1 MQNIQYNFKSI
12 PAVPKSADLINTV
25 LSKTQRKTPTVVH
38 PGYKITRIRRFYMR
52 KVKFTYSS
60 IEEKIDSIVT
70 NFPKLDDIH
79 PFYGDL
85 INILYDKDHY
95 KMALGYLHTA
105 KNITEK
111 ISNDYVKLLKYA
123 DSLYRCKQLKVAAL
137 GRMATTLK
145 KLNSS
150 LNYLEEVRK
159 HLGRLPSIDPSS
171 RTLIL
176 TGFPNVGKSSFMN
189 KITYAGSEVQPYPF
203 TTQSIYAGHTYYK
216 NVRWQVLDTPGVL
229 DRPLE
234 ERNTIEMQAITAMA
248 HLDACILYFIDIS
261 ENCGYSIL
269 EQVSL
274 FTSIKPLFKNKP
286 LVIILNKTDIKP
298 YNEVAQS
305 DKETLESLAKELNTY
320 LVQMSNE
327 TGNGVNDVKT
337 SACEILMEYRQALQ
351 AKGKKTK
358 STGDNILDKIYVA
371 QPLNIR
377 DNRRRNINIPE
388 TVVLEKKKEEEES
401 LNYMNNL
408 TENEKKAIEQLKLRE
423 GDTYLLEKKIKYNK
437 IREEI
442 ENNGGEGVFYIPD
455 RTHFMLEKP
464 EWKNDVWPEFMDGK
478 NVFDFVD
485 PDIQEKLEK
494 LEEEEDRLREM
505 DDGNNRYSD
514 DDGNESELSEGLIEA
529 HDEMM
534 ENKKAITKK
543 HKLVKASQLPR
554 KVRDLTITEKFMNDL
569 RTDKQEKVKELRLL
583 SQKQNR
589 DRKDK
594 LKNNLL
600 KESKFEEEDED
611 EEALLKDL
619 EDGMD
624 IDDDEVRETKKRRI
638 EGIVEKK
645 QKEKLALHQKA
656 QLIRMKT
663 KIQKKIN
670 RSARVNE
677 ADRQIPSKLPRHLNS
692 GKRSNGKTD
701 RR

>member
-1 MQNIQYNFKSI
+1 
-12 PAVPKSADLINTV
+12 
-25 LSKTQRKTPTVVH
+25 
-38 PGYKITRIRRFYMR
+38 MR
-52 KVKFTYSS
+52 KVKFTYSN
-60 IEEKIDSIVT
+60 IEEKINSIVT

-145 KLNSS
+145 KLSSS

-159 HLGRLPSIDPSS
+159 HLGRLPSIDPNS

-216 NVRWQVLDTPGVL
+216 SVRWQVLDTPGVL

-261 ENCGYSIL
+261 ENCGYSIQQ
-269 EQVSL
+269 QVSL

-286 LVIILNKTDIKP
+286 LVIILNKTDLKP
-298 YNEVAQS
+298 YSEVDSQ
-305 DKETLESLAKELNTY
+305 DKEMLESLAKEHNTY

-337 SACEILMEYRQALQ
+337 SACEILTEYRKAHQANGK
-351 AKGKKTK
+351 KGK
-358 STGDNILDKIYVA
+358 SVGDNVLDKIYVA
-371 QPLNIR
+371 QPNAVR
-377 DNRRRNINIPE
+377 DNRKRNPNIPSS
-388 TVVLEKKKEEEES
+388 VMVEKQREEQES
-401 LNYMNNL
+401 EIYMNNL
-408 TENEKKAIEQLKLRE
+408 TESEKQALEQIKLRE
-423 GDTYLLEKKIKYNK
+423 GDTYLLEKKIKYNRV
-437 IREEI
+437 REEI
-442 ENNGGEGVFYIPD
+442 EKNGGEGVFYIPD
-455 RTHFMLEKP
+455 RTHFILEKP
-464 EWKNDVWPEFMDGK
+464 EWQNDIWPEFMDGK

-485 PDIQEKLEK
+485 PDIQEKLER
-494 LEEEEDRLREM
+494 LEEEEDGLREM
-505 DDGNNRYSD
+505 DNGENYSD
-514 DDGNESELSEGLIEA
+514 GDESSELSEDLIEA
-529 HDEMM
+529 HDEML

-543 HKLVKASQLPR
+543 HKMVKASQLPR
-554 KVRDLTITEKFMNDL
+554 KVRDLTITERFMNDL
-569 RTDKQEKVKELRLL
+569 RTDKQEQVKGLKLL

-594 LKNNLL
+594 LKKSLL
-600 KESKFEEEDED
+600 AERKFEEEDENI
-611 EEALLKDL
+611 EEFDN
-619 EDGMD
+619 DMD
-624 IDDDEVRETKKRRI
+624 VDDDEAREAKKRRI
-638 EGIVEKK
+638 EGIAEKK
-645 QKEKLALHQKA
+645 QKEKQAKHQKE
-656 QLIRMKT
+656 QLIRMQT
-663 KIQKKIN
+663 KITKKMN
-670 RSARVNE
+670 RGARVNE

>member
-1 MQNIQYNFKSI
+1 MQNIQYNFKAI
-12 PAVPKSADLINTV
+12 PTVPKSADLINMI

-60 IEEKIDSIVT
+60 IEEKINSIIT
-70 NFPKLDDIH
+70 TFPKLDDIH

-159 HLGRLPSIDPSS
+159 HLGRLPSIDPNS
-171 RTLIL
+171 RALIL

-216 NVRWQVLDTPGVL
+216 NVRWQVLDTPGIL

-261 ENCGYSIL
+261 ENCGYSITQ
-269 EQVSL
+269 QVAL

-286 LVIILNKTDIKP
+286 LVIILNKTDLKP
-298 YNEVAQS
+298 YSEVSSQ
-305 DKETLESLAKELNTY
+305 DKELLESSAKEHNTY

-337 SACEILMEYRQALQ
+337 AACDILMEYRQALQ
-351 AKGKKTK
+351 AAGKKQK
-358 STGDNILDKIYVA
+358 SQGDNVLDKIYVA
-371 QPLNIR
+371 QPNNLR
-377 DNRRRNINIPE
+377 ENRKRMPNIPASRIAE
-388 TVVLEKKKEEEES
+388 QQKELKES
-401 LNYMNNL
+401 ENYMNNL
-408 TENEKKAIEQLKLRE
+408 TDIEKKALEQIKLRE
-423 GDTYLLEKKIKYNK
+423 DNTYLLEKRIKYNR

-442 ENNGGEGVFYIPD
+442 EKNGGEGVYYIPD
-455 RTHFMLEKP
+455 RSHFMLEKP
-464 EWKNDVWPEFMDGK
+464 EWQNDVWPEIMDGK

-485 PDIQEKLEK
+485 PDIQEKLER
-494 LEEEEDRLREM
+494 LEEEEDRLREAENGNY
-505 DDGNNRYSD
+505 DDEE
-514 DDGNESELSEGLIEA
+514 NESSELEEDIINA

-543 HKLVKASQLPR
+543 HKMVKASQLPR
-554 KVRDLTITEKFMNDL
+554 KVRDLTVTERFMNDL
-569 RTDKQEKVKELRLL
+569 RTDKQETVQELKLL
-583 SQKQNR
+583 SRKQNR

-594 LKNNLL
+594 LKKSLL
-600 KESKFEEEDED
+600 AESKFEEDED
-611 EEALLKDL
+611 VDLMNEDALD
-619 EDGMD
+619 ENDMD
-624 IDDDEVRETKKRRI
+624 VDDDVREAKRKRL
-638 EGIVEKK
+638 EGIQEKK
-645 QKEKLALHQKA
+645 QKEKLAKHQKA
-656 QLIRMKT
+656 QLIRMQT
-663 KIQKKIN
+663 KITKKMN
-670 RSARVNE
+670 RGARVNE